1 MESRDLYV
9 VLNNVTKEAK
19 FWVGKPLTE
28 NFKKVYK
35 KVYLNDLEN
44 FCDYLEGLPCTETF
58 VNIWN
63 ENTTLLGQ
71 ELYNMFGYRKYY
83 DSNCL
88 ENFPNRILAIMMYG
102 WLMYYTNI
110 FEDIDNE
117 DFVLTYKKTKEQ
129 FLFDYFKDI

>member
-9 VLNNVTKEAK
+9 VLNNETKEAN
-19 FWVGKPLTE
+19 FWVGKPLTK
-28 NFKKVYK
+28 NFKR
-35 KVYLNDLEN
+35 VYLNNLES
-44 FCDYLEGLPCTETF
+44 FCDYLENLPCTKNF
-58 VNIWN
+58 VSIWH

-110 FEDIDNE
+110 FEDIDDE

-129 FLFDYFKDI
+129 FLFDCFNYMLDED